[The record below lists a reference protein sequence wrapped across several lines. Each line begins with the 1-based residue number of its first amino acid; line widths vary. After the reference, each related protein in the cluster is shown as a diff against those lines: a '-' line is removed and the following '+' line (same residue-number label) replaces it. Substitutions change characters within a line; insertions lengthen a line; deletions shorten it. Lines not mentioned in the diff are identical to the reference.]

1 MEREIPRSEE
11 YQSPDG
17 AKVLQG
23 KKVRSYVRVIEKGY
37 QSPDGAKVLQ
47 GCFGIA
53 VGFKSDVYQSPDGA
67 KVLQV

>member
-17 AKVLQG
+17 AKVLQVELI
-23 KKVRSYVRVIEKGY
+23 KPNSINVFKY

-47 GCFGIA
+47 GTELTCSITPATG
-53 VGFKSDVYQSPDGA
+53 YQSM
-67 KVLQV
+67 